1 MRINKY
7 IAERTTLSRRGA
19 DEAIAQN
26 RVKING
32 KLPIA
37 GQQVSST
44 DVVELDSQALAA
56 KPKNLTIILHKP
68 VDFVCSRDGQGSKTI
83 YELLPPEYQ
92 TLNPVGRLDKDS
104 SGLLLLTNDGELHN
118 KLAHPSYAKEKVY
131 HIALHKPLLD
141 ADLHKITNIGVDIG
155 DERLSKFAVKRIAS
169 KKHKSAY
176 EVRLNEGRNRQI
188 RRTFKA
194 LGYFVNHLHRTS
206 FAGYTLG
213 GLEAGKT
220 KILP

>member
-7 IAERTTLSRRGA
+7 IAERSSLSRRAA

-26 RVKING
+26 RVKIND
-32 KLPIA
+32 KLPVN
-37 GQQVSST
+37 GQQVT
-44 DVVELDSQALAA
+44 DADVVELDDQVLTD
-56 KPKNLTIILHKP
+56 KPKNITIMLHKP

-92 TLNPVGRLDKDS
+92 QLNPIGRLDKDS

-118 KLAHPSYAKEKVY
+118 KLSHPSFEKEKTY

-141 ADLHKITNIGVDIG
+141 EDLHTITTVGVDIG
-155 DERLSKFAVKRIAS
+155 DARLSKFSVKRIPS
-169 KKHKSAY
+169 KKHRSAY
-176 EVRLNEGRNRQI
+176 EVRLHEGRNQQI

-194 LGYFVNHLHRTS
+194 LGYFVNHLHRTT
-206 FAGYTLG
+206 FAGYSLG
-213 GLEAGKT
+213 TLEAGKT
-220 KILP
+220 KVVA